1 MQRRIDVAL
10 LAAVPKEIEGLADW
24 LSLSTGGSVGG
35 ESFALG
41 THNGWTALLG
51 TLGFGKVNAAATV
64 AALAERFDL
73 AQVWHLGC
81 AGAYA
86 GGPLQIG
93 DVLITTQFVCGDEGI
108 LTTVGEVSQTGIGI
122 PIVVTDGQGY
132 HDTLPAHE
140 KLLAWARTVT
150 PAGRYQLDLRPSHR
164 ALMQD
169 YPVAPTAALEPCAEN
184 VSAIQESFQVIY
196 GPSVTVSLVS
206 GDEAVA
212 IERWQRYRT
221 LAENMEGSAVAQAC
235 LRFGIPV
242 LECRGMSNPA
252 GDRRKDH
259 WRIEQAIAHCHAVVY
274 RWLAGLPSTQD
285 EGHTS

>member
-1 MQRRIDVAL
+1 MKRRIDVAL

-41 THNGWTALLG
+41 THNGRSVLLG

-73 AQVWHLGC
+73 VQVWHVGC

-122 PIVVTDGQGY
+122 PIVVTNGQGY

-150 PAGRYQLDLRPSHR
+150 PEGRYQLDLRPPHR
-164 ALMQD
+164 AIMQD
-169 YPVAPTAALEPCAEN
+169 YSVAPTAGLDPHAGN
-184 VSAIQESFQVIY
+184 VSAPRESFQVIY

-212 IERWQRYRT
+212 RQRWQRYRT
-221 LAENMEGSAVAQAC
+221 WAENMEGSAVAQAC

-242 LECRGMSNPA
+242 LECRGISNPT

-259 WRIEQAIAHCHAVVY
+259 WRIEQAIAHCHAVVHS
-274 RWLAGLPSTQD
+274 WLTALPSAQD
-285 EGHTS
+285 EGQTP